1 MYLTDLRALPIRLIL
16 SHNIGLSLMT
26 QTLLL
31 LPMNRLLAGRAIR
44 PLTEDHTAVLQ
55 EISTLEI
62 STLATGIRGIE
73 PHSILT
79 GRARPGVRGITM

>member
-16 SHNIGLSLMT
+16 SLDPNHNMGLGLRI
-26 QTLLL
+26 QTPLL
-31 LPMNRLLAGRAIR
+31 LPMNRLLVGRAIR

-55 EISTLEI
+55 EISTL
-62 STLATGIRGIE
+62 ATGIRGIE
-73 PHSILT
+73 PRSILT

>member
-1 MYLTDLRALPIRLIL
+1 MYPTDLRALPIRDL
-16 SHNIGLSLMT
+16 SHNVGLSPRT
-26 QTLLL
+26 QTPLL

-55 EISTLEI
+55 EISTP
-62 STLATGIRGIE
+62 ATGIRGIE

-79 GRARPGVRGITM
+79 DRARPGVQGITM